1 MHLVFACLFA
11 PALGAQF
18 AGPLLSFPPGYAA
31 NMQITARKPLGPVP
45 QGAVGILTS
54 LNTGIDAAAKP
65 FVGNFP
71 TLAGVTMADDDFFVN
86 PAAGTQCTA
95 PIPYPQIGSHAL
107 CFSFLGV
114 YNWHCQWE
122 SSYGIPHSGG
132 CDAVIIDCT
141 DTNRINRVIAKY
153 DWIRSQAGTP
163 NGPEINRVDIND
175 YTQACVR
182 HQCQGGPA
190 PPALAVPVPRLYDD
204 KDGEGVGNSSMI
216 HETTSWTSYVVAAFC
231 AFIVTLAG
239 VAFTV
244 RRRTTHHTLE
254 AEQLE
259 LEDPIEASVE

>member
-11 PALGAQF
+11 SALGQQF
-18 AGPLLSFPPGYAA
+18 AGPLPAFPPGYAA
-31 NMQITARKPLGPVP
+31 TMEITARKPLGLVP
-45 QGAVGILTS
+45 AGAVGTLAS
-54 LNTGIDAAAKP
+54 LNTGADAGAKP

-71 TLAGVTMADDDFFVN
+71 TLAGVTMADGDFFVN
-86 PAAGTQCTA
+86 PAPGTQCTA

-107 CFSFLGV
+107 CFSFQGV

-122 SSYGIPHSGG
+122 ASYGIPHSGG

-163 NGPEINRVDIND
+163 NGPEINRADIND
-175 YTQACVR
+175 YAQACVR
-182 HQCQGGPA
+182 HQCQAGP
-190 PPALAVPVPRLYDD
+190 PPAALAVPVSRLYDD
-204 KDGEGVGNSSMI
+204 EDSEGSNMI

-244 RRRTTHHTLE
+244 RRRTTYGTLE

-259 LEDPIEASVE
+259 LEDPIDEGRVE